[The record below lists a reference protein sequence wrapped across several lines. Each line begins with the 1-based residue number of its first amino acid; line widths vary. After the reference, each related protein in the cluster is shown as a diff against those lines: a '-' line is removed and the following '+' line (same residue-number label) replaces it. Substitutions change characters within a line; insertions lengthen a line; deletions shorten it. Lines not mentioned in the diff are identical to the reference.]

1 MEVSPS
7 LQLAD
12 VQSLCLIVVPRL
24 LGGPAVHTSELVL
37 MHAVSSS
44 LLQCDAR

>member
-7 LQLAD
+7 CRLELFQALCILAG
-12 VQSLCLIVVPRL
+12 PRL
-24 LGGPAVHTSELVL
+24 LVVPAIRISELVL

-44 LLQCDAR
+44 LLQCDAG